1 MNFDRVK
8 VLMTEIDT
16 INAILNNDE
25 EYDFNNLFKNCDDML
40 EEEKMN
46 KLCEITYKIL
56 ENNEFE
62 NDLMIIRMFDAI
74 FPENEVGE
82 FCIQFIRLNLMESR
96 GNVDERIDMLVR
108 LNIEKIPNSQI
119 KIDYLNV
126 VLTML
131 LQQKPLNMELI
142 NKYNNLLK
150 ELVK

>member
-25 EYDFNNLFKNCDDML
+25 EFDFNILFKDCDDMI

-46 KLCEITYKIL
+46 KLCEIAYKVL
-56 ENNEFE
+56 ENVDFE
-62 NDLMIIRMFDAI
+62 NDFMIIRMFNTI
-74 FPENEVGE
+74 FPEKEVGE
-82 FCIQFIRLNLMESR
+82 FCIQFIRLNLIESR
-96 GNVDERIDMLVR
+96 GNLNERIENLVQ
-108 LNIEKIPNSQI
+108 LDVENVPDSQI

>member
-25 EYDFNNLFKNCDDML
+25 EFDFNILFKDCDDMI

-46 KLCEITYKIL
+46 KLCEITYKVL
-56 ENNEFE
+56 ENVDFE
-62 NDLMIIRMFDAI
+62 NDFMIIRMFDTI
-74 FPENEVGE
+74 FPEKEVGE
-82 FCIQFIRLNLMESR
+82 FCIQFIRLNLIESR
-96 GNVDERIDMLVR
+96 GNLNERIENLVQ
-108 LNIEKIPNSQI
+108 LDVENIPDSQI